1 MKFAFMIHPISKE
14 SAALMDLDFDGSMQT
29 FWGVDPLSV
38 CAHLHGAVKEAR
50 RREGSNSVPVPHVV
64 DEFKGLTSQLGQ
76 TAEGRLYQIPMDSM
90 SILADPDS
98 ALRYLEQAAEMAVDW
113 GAEIIGLGSMT
124 GIIGGRGTYL
134 AEHCPSAI
142 TTGNSLTVYAA
153 LQNLYHA
160 VEELDVNL
168 SRETVAVI
176 GVPGSVATAVARLLA
191 PQCGELILV
200 GRSSSGPARKLAEE
214 VGATLLLDIPQAL
227 AEARI
232 VITATSSG
240 SCIDQALLKPGT
252 IVIDVGV
259 PTDVQGTEAQRDDVL
274 ILTGGL
280 TRVPDTMGRDSK
292 LLWFQHG
299 MIPSCLGETIVLA
312 LEGRAENFSLG
323 RSLDLDAI
331 QEIGGIA
338 KSHGLDFS
346 KFTSFGHPLDDSTL
360 IRFHKA
366 RARHRQGRFAG
377 ASAPAAIERLAERAP
392 LLHARH
398 INPVVMALG
407 GASNFVK
414 TFVRGE
420 GSYLFDAAGNRYLD
434 FIAGFGSM
442 NLGHNHPAV
451 VQAVSAALQSQ
462 APGFIPAS
470 VNPFAAT
477 LASELISVAP
487 PKLEMV
493 FFGNSGTEANEAAL
507 KLSRI
512 ATGRTGFLHC
522 DGSFHGKSMGSLSV
536 TSNPEY
542 RRPFAPLIPDCEAV
556 PYGDF
561 NALDRALST
570 RRFAAFI
577 VEPIQAEG
585 GMRVPPKGYLRE
597 AQALC
602 RATGTLLI
610 VDEVQTGMGRT
621 GTLFAVESEGVEPD
635 VMTLA
640 KSLGGGLIPIG
651 AMLTRRDLWLNAYG
665 SVQKF
670 ALHTSTFSGGSLAC
684 AAGLAALRVLR
695 DEGLA
700 ANAQARGAQLQRGIV
715 EICQQYNCV
724 KEVRGRGLLL
734 GLEFQPVPDHI
745 CAHWRAV
752 DQTGLMRFTVPGM
765 DQAIK
770 TIHVLHAMQTLL
782 QAHNVYTQV
791 ARSNPLVLRIQ
802 PPLTISEDEVSQFL
816 SALDQTCAEID
827 YSTGLIDG
835 MIAKSSIGQHDASLH
850 SDASAERGQS
860 ITSN

>member
-1 MKFAFMIHPISKE
+1 MKFAFMIHPISRE
-14 SAALMDLDFDGSMQT
+14 SAALMDLDFDGAMQT
-29 FWGVDPLSV
+29 FWGVDPLGV

-50 RREGSNSVPVPHVV
+50 RREGSNSIPVPHVV
-64 DEFKGLTSQLGQ
+64 DEFKSLTSQLGQ
-76 TAEGRLYQIPMDSM
+76 TVEGRLYQIPMDSL
-90 SILADPDS
+90 SILSDPDS
-98 ALRYLEQAAEMAVDW
+98 ALRYLEQATEMAVDW

-134 AEHCPSAI
+134 AEHCSSAI

-160 VEELDVNL
+160 VEELDLNL

-191 PQCGELILV
+191 PQCGEMILV
-200 GRSSSGPARKLAEE
+200 GRTSSAPARKLAEE
-214 VGATLLLDIPQAL
+214 LGATLVLDIPRAL
-227 AEARI
+227 AAARI

-252 IVIDVGV
+252 VVIDVGV
-259 PTDVQGTEAQRDDVL
+259 PTDVQGTEALRDDVL

-366 RARHRQGRFAG
+366 RARHRQSGFPAP
-377 ASAPAAIERLAERAP
+377 SAAEQLAERAP

-407 GASNFVK
+407 GSSNFVK

-451 VQAVSAALQSQ
+451 VQAVSAALQAQ
-462 APGFIPAS
+462 APGFTPAS

-487 PKLEMV
+487 SKLEMV

-522 DGSFHGKSMGSLSV
+522 DGSFHGKSLGSLSV

-542 RRPFAPLIPDCEAV
+542 RRPFEPLIPNCDSV

-570 RRFAAFI
+570 HRFAAFI

-621 GTLFAVESEGVEPD
+621 GTLFAIESEGVEPD

-640 KSLGGGLIPIG
+640 KSLGGGLMPIG
-651 AMLTRRDLWLNAYG
+651 AMLTRRDLWLSAYG

-684 AAGLAALRVLR
+684 AAGLATLHAIR

-700 ANAQARGAQLQRGIV
+700 ANAMVRGTQLQRGIA
-715 EICQQYNCV
+715 EICQRYNCV

-734 GLEFQPVPDHI
+734 GLEFHPVPAHI

-752 DQTGLMRFTVPGM
+752 DQTGLMRYTVPGM

-782 QAHNVYTQV
+782 QAHGVYTQV

-816 SALDQTCAEID
+816 TALDQTCAEID

-850 SDASAERGQS
+850 TDDTAVRGQS
-860 ITSN
+860 IASD